1 MKKKH
6 LLSAC
11 LLLIAATCAQAATKI
26 GDLYYTL
33 NATDNTAAVARYVG
47 DKYTGDITIPASVTD
62 GTNTYA
68 VTAIEDWA
76 FYLCFDL
83 TSVSIPN
90 GVTTIGNSTFSICS
104 ALTSVTLPN
113 SVTSIGYGTFSSCSA
128 LTSITLPYNLTSIGY
143 EAFQHCSA
151 LTSITLP
158 SSLTTIGDDAFYDC
172 DELTSITIPAGVT
185 SIGTGVLQGCDKLT
199 TITVDNGNTTFDS
212 RNNCN
217 AIIEK
222 ATNTLIQG
230 CNKSTIPDGIVAIG
244 NDAFGWCSA
253 LTALSLPTS
262 VTTIGE
268 NAFYSC
274 GGLTSLTIPAGV
286 TSIGKGAF
294 ADCTG
299 VTAISV
305 ESGNTYYDSRNNCN
319 AIIEKATNT
328 LLTGCKN
335 TIIPDGI
342 TTIGKSAFIDCAISS
357 VSIPNSVTTIGEQA
371 FYNCNL
377 TSITIPASVTS
388 IGKNAFW
395 SNTNMTSIIA
405 KAQTPPSCS
414 GDAFNN
420 VPYTATVCVPCGTA
434 ETYKAATGWSR
445 FSNYTEQA
453 YSITALSNDGNMGIA
468 TVTQQPTCEN
478 NVGIIS
484 ATAYYVG
491 EIQYRFKR
499 WSDGNTDNPRTITV
513 SSDTTLTAIFSSEY
527 TISAVCIP
535 AEGGTVTGTGDYHWK
550 DSVTLE
556 AVPNKGYTFSKW
568 ADDTRIQRTEEVTCN
583 KTYTAY
589 FTRNTYTITTA
600 SNDDT
605 RGYVAGG
612 GKHYYGEEVELNAY
626 ARTGYQF
633 SKWSDG
639 NTDNPRKITVE
650 DNATYTAIFEVAKR
664 TVTLTCDPEQGSV
677 TGGGSYDH
685 GTTTTIEATANTG
698 YHFVD
703 WWNVTANSQHT
714 TANPFTFTVEQ
725 DWTFEARFEINTY
738 TITATCD
745 TTQGTVE
752 GAGQYTHGATVTLT
766 ATPLSGYQFSHW
778 GDDITDITNPRV
790 FTAEEGLSITAHFTK
805 STSPDTGV
813 DNIDT
818 DVTNVQKVLSNG
830 QVYILR
836 SGKVFTTTGVEV
848 K

>member
-33 NATDNTAAVARYVG
+33 DSTAYTATVARYVS

-68 VTAIEDWA
+68 VTAIEKMA
-76 FYLCFDL
+76 FYNCSAL
-83 TSVSIPN
+83 TSVAIPN
-90 GVTTIGNSTFSICS
+90 GVTTIGNNTFRLCS

-113 SVTSIGYGTFSSCSA
+113 SVTSIEDGTFSSCSA
-128 LTSITLPYNLTSIGY
+128 LTSITLPYNLTSIGD
-143 EAFQHCSA
+143 EAFQRCSA

-158 SSLTTIGDDAFYDC
+158 SNLTTIGTYAFFDC

-185 SIGTGVLQGCDKLT
+185 SIGTKVLQGCDKLT

-230 CNKSTIPDGIVAIG
+230 CKKSTIPDGIVAIG
-244 NDAFGWCSA
+244 NDAFSSCSA
-253 LTALSLPTS
+253 LTVLSLPTS

-268 NAFYSC
+268 NAFYWC
-274 GGLTSLTIPAGV
+274 YGLTSLTIPAGV

-294 ADCTG
+294 AGCTG

-305 ESGNTYYDSRNNCN
+305 ESGNTYYDSRDNCN

-342 TTIGKSAFIDCAISS
+342 TTIGKSAFIACAISS
-357 VSIPNSVTTIGEQA
+357 VSFPNSVTTIGERA

-395 SNTNMTSIIA
+395 ANTNMTSIIA

-414 GDAFNN
+414 GDAFDN

-535 AEGGTVTGTGDYHWK
+535 AEGGTVNGTGAYHWK

-568 ADDTRIQRTEEVTCN
+568 ADDTRIQRTEEVTCD

-589 FTRNTYTITTA
+589 FTLNTYTITTA

-605 RGYVAGG
+605 RGSVAGG

-664 TVTLTCDPEQGSV
+664 TITLTCDPEQGSV

-745 TTQGTVE
+745 ATQGTIE

-766 ATPLSGYQFSHW
+766 ATPLSGYQFSEW
-778 GDDITDITNPRV
+778 SDGNIENPR
-790 FTAEEGLSITAHFTK
+790 TITAVKDEAFEALFVK
-805 STSPDTGV
+805 SSSSDV
-813 DNIDT
+813 DNTNTDT
-818 DVTNVQKVLSNG
+818 DNTTVQKVLRNG

-836 SGKVFTTTGVEV
+836 AGKTYTPTGVEV